1 MRKSLYIMLALLTL
15 VVFNDVK
22 AGNPDRQGEAGAYE
36 LVINPWGRSSGLHS
50 LNTASVMGVEAI
62 RLNVAGLSFINN
74 TEIIAATTQYLRG
87 TEISVNAVG
96 LAQKIGKNG
105 VFGVS
110 LMAMD
115 FGDISITTVQQPEG
129 NGGIFSPNY
138 TNLGLSY
145 AHLFDEKIAVG
156 VTTRIVSE
164 NASDVKATGV
174 AIDAGIQYTNE
185 NVRIGISLRNIGTP
199 LRFEGEGL
207 STPVTSPNGQTIY
220 TVDQRAARYELPTV
234 LNLGVSYKFELAD
247 QHDLTAMGNF
257 ASNSFSR
264 DEAGVGVEYN
274 FNNIFMA
281 RVGYKTELGLNQN
294 TDIGPSIYTGLA
306 AGVSLQLALNKDK
319 PENTVGLDVSYQE
332 TTTFGGNFNVGLRL
346 AL

>member
-1 MRKSLYIMLALLTL
+1 MLALLTL

-36 LVINPWGRSSGLHS
+36 LVINPWGRSAGLHS

-74 TEIIAATTQYLRG
+74 TEIVAANTQYFGG
-87 TEISVNAVG
+87 TDITLNAVG
-96 LAQKIGKNG
+96 LAQKVGKKGNG
-105 VFGVS
+105 VLGVS
-110 LMAMD
+110 LMAMQ
-115 FGDISITTVQQPEG
+115 FGEIPITTVSQPEG
-129 NGGIFSPNY
+129 NGGVFSPSF
-138 TNLGLSY
+138 TNLGISY
-145 AHLFDEKIAVG
+145 AHLFEEKIAVG
-156 VTTRIVSE
+156 ITTRVISE
-164 NASDVKATGV
+164 NASDVKASGV

-199 LRFEGEGL
+199 LRYEGEGL
-207 STPVTSPNGQTIY
+207 SIPLTSSNGQTIY

-234 LNLGVSYKFELAD
+234 LNLGASYKFELAA
-247 QHDLTAMGNF
+247 QHNLTAMANF

-264 DEAGVGVEYN
+264 DEVGVGVEYN
-274 FNNIFMA
+274 FNDIFMA

-294 TDIGPSIYTGLA
+294 TDVAGSIYTGLA
-306 AGVSLQLALNKDK
+306 AGVSLQLPLDKEK
-319 PENTVGLDVSYQE
+319 PENTVGLDISYQQ
-332 TTTFGGNFNVGLRL
+332 TAVFGNNFAVGLRL

>member
-36 LVINPWGRSSGLHS
+36 LVINPWSRSSGLHS
-50 LNTASVMGVEAI
+50 LNTASVLGVEAI
-62 RLNVAGLSFINN
+62 RLNVAGLAFINN
-74 TEIIAATTQYLRG
+74 TEITAARTQYLRG
-87 TEISVNAVG
+87 TDIYLNAAG
-96 LAQKIGKNG
+96 LAQKVGKNG
-105 VFGVS
+105 VLGLS

-115 FGDISITTVQQPEG
+115 FGDIPITTVQQPEG
-129 NGGIFSPNY
+129 NGGVFSPNF
-138 TNLGLSY
+138 TNLGVSY

-156 VTTRIVSE
+156 ATFRAISE
-164 NASDVKATGV
+164 NASDVRASGM

-199 LRFEGEGL
+199 LRFQGEGL
-207 STPVTSPNGQTIY
+207 SIPLTSPNGQTIY

-234 LNLGVSYKFELAD
+234 LNLGASYKFDLAE
-247 QHDLTAMGNF
+247 QHSLTAMGNF

-264 DEAGVGVEYN
+264 DEAGLGVEYN
-274 FNNIFMA
+274 FKNMFMA
-281 RVGYKTELGLNQN
+281 RAGYKMELGLNQN
-294 TDIGPSIYTGLA
+294 TDIAPSIYTGLA
-306 AGVSLQLALNKDK
+306 AGVSLQLQLDKEK
-319 PENTVGLDVSYQE
+319 PENTVGLDISYQQ
-332 TTTFGGNFNVGLRL
+332 TSTFGGNYNVGLRL